1 MPRLLFDKRR
11 FLGGCFHSRTYL
23 FDGGQYDVCCVW
35 LSRFWNYPRERHLLL
50 RIYPWYSSEAT
61 GKTICL
67 SHVTLHGVA
76 ESVSSIQETNA
87 TDARLLQTIYYDIC
101 GVQLHSAPESGIYLE
116 KNCYSDGRVSVLKKL
131 K

>member
-23 FDGGQYDVCCVW
+23 FDGVSAQPVLE
-35 LSRFWNYPRERHLLL
+35 LSEGETLLL

-116 KNCYSDGRVSVLKKL
+116 KNCYSDGRVSGLKKL